1 MGNQLNWGIVGTGKI
16 AHKFAHDIQLDDGSN
31 LLAVASRSSEKAE
44 IFRKAYKIELAFS
57 SYQDLFQ
64 DERIDIVY
72 IATPHTSH
80 ASLSI
85 EALKAG
91 KHVLCEKPSAMNKAE
106 LMQVIKQAQESKRFY
121 MEAMWS
127 RFNTA
132 IRELLDTDLR
142 QQIGKIKYI
151 NADFCFKANYDPNS
165 RLFDP
170 KLGGGSLLDIGIYP
184 AFLAYALLGMPD
196 QILASQNEL
205 VKGVDT
211 QSAFIFRYP
220 DAHAILYSS
229 FDVNSRMEA
238 RIYGTDASV
247 FIKHRWH
254 ESSGIEISYGDS
266 SETRSYV
273 PVGNGYYNEIVH
285 CRECIES
292 NKLESD
298 LWSHQSSLDLIDIL
312 DRIRSS
318 SE

>member
-64 DERIDIVY
+64 DERVDIVY

-91 KHVLCEKPSAMNKAE
+91 KHVLCEKPSAMNKEE
-106 LMQVIKQAQESKRFY
+106 LTPVIQQAKKSGRFY

-132 IRELLDTDLR
+132 IRQVLDFDVKKRL
-142 QQIGKIKYI
+142 GEIKYI
-151 NADFCFKANYDPNS
+151 NADFCFKANFDPNS

-184 AFLAYALLGMPD
+184 AFLAYSLLGMPE
-196 QILASQNEL
+196 QIISSRNEKI
-205 VKGVDT
+205 KGVDT
-211 QSAFIFRYP
+211 QSAFVFRYP

-229 FDVNSRMEA
+229 FDVNSRMDA
-238 RIYGTDASV
+238 NIYGTDASV
-247 FIKHRWH
+247 CIKHRWH
-254 ESSGIEISYGDS
+254 ESSQIEISNGDS
-266 SETRSYV
+266 SETKSYI
-273 PVGNGYYNEIVH
+273 PVGNGYYHEIIH

-312 DRIRSS
+312 DIIRSS

>member
-16 AHKFAHDIQLDDGSN
+16 AHKFAHDIQLDEGSN
-31 LLAVASRSSEKAE
+31 LLAVASRSSEKAA
-44 IFRKAYKIELAFS
+44 IFKETYKIELAFS
-57 SYQDLFQ
+57 SYKDLFQ

-72 IATPHTSH
+72 IATPHNSH

-91 KHVLCEKPSAMNKAE
+91 KHVLCEKPSAMNKDE
-106 LMQVIKQAQESKRFY
+106 LRPVIEQSKESERFY

-132 IRELLDTDLR
+132 IRQVLDSDLR
-142 QQIGKIKYI
+142 QALGEIKYV
-151 NADFCFKANYDPNS
+151 NSDFCFKANYDPGS

-184 AFLAYALLGMPD
+184 AFLAYSLLGMPD
-196 QILASQNEL
+196 HIISSRNEM
-205 VKGVDT
+205 VVGVDS
-211 QSAFIFRYP
+211 QSAFVFRYT

-254 ESSGIEISYGDS
+254 ESSEIEICYSDS

-285 CRECIES
+285 CRECIAD

-298 LWSHQSSLDLIDIL
+298 LWSHQNSMELIEIL
-312 DRIRSS
+312 DRIRLSGG
-318 SE
+318 